1 MTIPMYLLLLC
12 GIIKWNKY
20 PLGGLGT
27 TMRPH
32 LAVGLWKWLYYNLWR
47 RDENYAFMGQRMDTA
62 SYRVSLFLCLSM
74 FFCLPLALPLCLCL
88 SLSSHSRTSFHS
100 FFSASHFSFAKV
112 GMAAAVT
119 EQVRLHNHRR
129 GP

>member
-1 MTIPMYLLLLC
+1 M
-12 GIIKWNKY
+12 GVGNVNFNKY
-20 PLGGLGT
+20 PLGT

-32 LAVGLWKWLYYNLWR
+32 LAV
-47 RDENYAFMGQRMDTA
+47 
-62 SYRVSLFLCLSM
+62 SYRVSLFLCLS
-74 FFCLPLALPLCLCL
+74 LCFSVSIWLCL
-88 SLSSHSRTSFHS
+88 SVCVCLSLPIPVHHSIHSPLPPTSVY
-100 FFSASHFSFAKV
+100 AKV